1 MLGQE
6 HPIFFNFIPL
16 NVEGS
21 YVSQICMYLT
31 HDETITHV
39 SEPKWIGYFAN
50 DGAEISAVI
59 KNSISPKFGRFSG
72 I

>member
-1 MLGQE
+1 
-6 HPIFFNFIPL
+6 
-16 NVEGS
+16 
-21 YVSQICMYLT
+21 MYLT